1 MADQA
6 GIAFTR
12 VQFGQPARLA
22 AGGGLAET
30 TFEASYSFNINDR
43 LTLQPDLQYVI
54 SPSGEPTVGH
64 ALVVGSRIIAT
75 W

>member
-1 MADQA
+1 
-6 GIAFTR
+6 
-12 VQFGQPARLA
+12 
-22 AGGGLAET
+22 LAET

-54 SPSGEPTVGH
+54 SPSGDPGLGN
-64 ALVVGSRIIAT
+64 ALVVGSRLIAT